1 MDSLADWFFGL
12 SENYSVNP
20 WIFGI
25 LYVGGIPLF
34 FGVLGWLA
42 KRAKEKKAI
51 TVQAL
56 LLLYLAIQPYLY
68 VAIFGENLPAWV
80 YGIIVAMVG
89 YGGWST
95 YSTVR
100 KRQAEALGSTP
111 MDTSTLASSTETNEA
126 DA

>member
-1 MDSLADWFFGL
+1 MEGLAGWFFGL

-20 WIFGI
+20 WVFGV
-25 LYVGGIPLF
+25 LYIGGIPLF
-34 FGVLGWLA
+34 FAVLGWLA

-56 LLLYLAIQPYLY
+56 LLVYLAIQPYLY
-68 VAIFGENLPAWV
+68 VAVFGENLPQWV
-80 YGIIVAMVG
+80 YAIIVAMVA

-100 KRQAEALGSTP
+100 KRKAEVAG
-111 MDTSTLASSTETNEA
+111 AA
-126 DA
+126 G